1 MIYNPAEKTIEYNL
15 IELESDLSASLPP
28 KWYPMLNPA
37 RITPIRL
44 PQVYIESPNI
54 GTRSRLA
61 ENSND
66 IVTTPVIKTII
77 TKARYD
83 SAMTCLLEAPF
94 NKEV

>member
-15 IELESDLSASLPP
+15 IGLESGLSASLPP

-37 RITPIRL
+37 RITPIRP

-54 GTRSRLA
+54 GTSSRLA
-61 ENSND
+61 ENSKD
-66 IVTTPVIKTII
+66 IVTTPVVKTII

-83 SAMTCLLEAPF
+83 SPMTFLIEAPF
-94 NKEV
+94 N